1 MLVTLPPYVLLCDT
15 SSTFAEELDNCA
27 LLLLSSCDSTL
38 KVFFFPHRIH
48 RIDLIELLL
57 AHGAEL
63 RAVDGSNQT
72 AADVALFYNH
82 EHVVKY
88 LASRGGK

>member
-1 MLVTLPPYVLLCDT
+1 MRSATGYVGTSYFCLCRRVRQLLCA
-15 SSTFAEELDNCA
+15 SFLF
-27 LLLLSSCDSTL
+27 SSCDSTL

-57 AHGAEL
+57 AHGADL
-63 RAVDGSNQT
+63 HAVDSSNQT

>member
-1 MLVTLPPYVLLCDT
+1 VCF
-15 SSTFAEELDNCA
+15 SSL
-27 LLLLSSCDSTL
+27 
-38 KVFFFPHRIH
+38 IH

-57 AHGAEL
+57 AHGADL

-72 AADVALFYNH
+72 AADIALFYNH

>member
-1 MLVTLPPYVLLCDT
+1 VCF
-15 SSTFAEELDNCA
+15 S
-27 LLLLSSCDSTL
+27 
-38 KVFFFPHRIH
+38 HRIH

-57 AHGAEL
+57 AHGADL